1 MDKEDTHTHTH
12 WNITQLYKK
21 KKIMLFAATWM
32 DLEVITQREVSQR
45 KTCVLWYHF
54 YVESKNYTNEL
65 IYKTDSHT

>member
-1 MDKEDTHTHTH
+1 
-12 WNITQLYKK
+12 
-21 KKIMLFAATWM
+21 MLFAATWM

-65 IYKTDSHT
+65 IYKTDSHTKSTFIVSKGETGGGGIN